1 MFLHVS
7 SILYKLMLLCII
19 SPLIIPFLKKSK
31 KLLMFT
37 LPDSIPVKFL
47 NIRQS
52 CFVFTAFHLYSS
64 FHVLT
69 YSQYFRSTSLQH
81 ITYFFLCCVEEIPMQ
96 QRAAAASL
104 LGKLVGQP
112 MHGPRVAI
120 TLARFLPDG
129 LVSAIR
135 DGPGEA
141 VVSCL
146 EQTTE
151 TPELVWTPAMAA
163 SLSAQL
169 STMAT
174 DLYQEQMKG
183 RVVDWDVPE
192 QASGQHV
199 MKDEPQVVFSLES
212 SYYFHFLK
220 LGYMFSCCANFRLEV
235 FM

>member
-1 MFLHVS
+1 
-7 SILYKLMLLCII
+7 
-19 SPLIIPFLKKSK
+19 
-31 KLLMFT
+31 
-37 LPDSIPVKFL
+37 
-47 NIRQS
+47 
-52 CFVFTAFHLYSS
+52 
-64 FHVLT
+64 
-69 YSQYFRSTSLQH
+69 
-81 ITYFFLCCVEEIPMQ
+81 MQ

-104 LGKLVGQP
+104 LGKLAGQP

-141 VVSCL
+141 VVSSL

-169 STMAT
+169 STMAA

-183 RVVDWDVPE
+183 RLVDWDVPE

-199 MKDEPQVVFSLES
+199 MKDEPQVALVPELS
-212 SYYFHFLK
+212 
-220 LGYMFSCCANFRLEV
+220 
-235 FM
+235 